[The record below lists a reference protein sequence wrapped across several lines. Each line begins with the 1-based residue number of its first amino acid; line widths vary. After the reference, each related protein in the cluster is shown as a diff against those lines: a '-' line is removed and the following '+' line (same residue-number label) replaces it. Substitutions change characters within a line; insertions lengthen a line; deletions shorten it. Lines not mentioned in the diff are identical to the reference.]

1 MYECGLVEDAN
12 VVSVAETGDLEES
25 PQSSGHA
32 DKNSNAEL
40 EKEFDETLEGNP
52 KHSKI
57 TNKGKTPTIKKR
69 MDQPTILW
77 SFWKRVK
84 AEIICFFKSLSKK
97 EAEGN

>member
-12 VVSVAETGDLEES
+12 VVSVAETGDPEGS
-25 PQSSGHA
+25 PHA

-57 TNKGKTPTIKKR
+57 TNKGKTPMIKKR

-84 AEIICFFKSLSKK
+84 AEITCFFKSLSKK